1 MNFKPLQDF
10 VPFTN
15 KPFLVAGPCSA
26 ETEQQVYVTASE
38 LSKNKYVK
46 ILRSGIWKPRT
57 RPNSFEGMGE
67 QALPWLVKAAKDF
80 GFLSATEVA
89 NAHHVELCLKHGID
103 ILWIGARTTVNPF
116 TVQEIADA
124 LKGVDKP
131 VFVKNPVNPD
141 IELWVGA
148 IERIYNAGIQKIA
161 AIHRGFS
168 TAEKNI
174 YRNTPMWEI
183 PIELKRRFPD
193 LPLICDPSHIA
204 GKRDLLLKVS
214 QKAIDLDMNGLMIET
229 HPDPDNAL
237 SDAKQQ
243 ITPLQLTQLL
253 EKLIYKEKDGLISS
267 ENEEL
272 GKLREQ
278 IDELDEKIIGLLA
291 DRMKISEII
300 GEYKKGHQMTVLQLE
315 RWMHIFESRTKQG
328 MELGLSERFLQNFL
342 QSLHKESIKRQEG
355 NTE

>member
-1 MNFKPLQDF
+1 MKFKSLQDF
-10 VPFTN
+10 IPFTN
-15 KPFLVAGPCSA
+15 KPFLVAGPCSS

-38 LSKNKYVK
+38 LSKNPNVK

-89 NAHHVELCLKHGID
+89 NANHVELCLKHGID
-103 ILWIGARTTVNPF
+103 VLWIGARTTVNPF

-148 IERIYNAGIQKIA
+148 IERVYNAGIQKIV

-168 TAEKNI
+168 TAEKSV
-174 YRNTPMWEI
+174 YRNSPMWQI

-193 LPLICDPSHIA
+193 LPIICDPSHIT
-204 GKRDLLLKVS
+204 GNRELLLKVA

-243 ITPLQLTQLL
+243 ITPYQLTQLL
-253 EKLIYKEKDGLISS
+253 EKLIYKEKDGLVSS
-267 ENEEL
+267 ENAEL
-272 GKLREQ
+272 IKMREH
-278 IDELDEKIIGLLA
+278 IDELDEKIIQLLA
-291 DRMKISEII
+291 SRMDISQGI
-300 GEYKKGHQMTVLQLE
+300 GSYKKGQQMTILQLE

-342 QSLHKESIKRQEG
+342 QELHKESIRRQEG
-355 NTE
+355 E

>member
-1 MNFKPLQDF
+1 MNFKNLQDF
-10 VPFTN
+10 IPFSN

-26 ETEQQVYVTASE
+26 ESQEQVYATASE
-38 LSKNKYVK
+38 LSKNPNVK

-57 RPNSFEGMGE
+57 RPNSFEGRGE
-67 QALPWLVKAAKDF
+67 IALPWLAKAAKDF

-89 NAHHVELCLKHGID
+89 NTHHVELCLKNNID

-124 LKGVDKP
+124 LSGVDKP
-131 VFVKNPVNPD
+131 IFIKNPVNPD

-148 IERIYNAGIQKIA
+148 IERIYNAGINKIV

-168 TAEKNI
+168 TAEKNG

-183 PIELKRRFPD
+183 PIELKRRFPN
-193 LPLICDPSHIA
+193 LPIICDPSHIG
-204 GKRDLLLKVS
+204 GKRDLLLKIS
-214 QKAIDLDMNGLMIET
+214 QKAIDLDFNGLMIET
-229 HPDPDNAL
+229 HLDPDNAL
-237 SDAKQQ
+237 SDAQQQ

-253 EKLIYKEKDGLISS
+253 EKLIYKEKAGLISS

-272 GKLREQ
+272 IKLREQ
-278 IDELDEKIIGLLA
+278 IDELDEKIIQLLA
-291 DRMKISEII
+291 NRMDISQVI
-300 GEYKKGHQMTVLQLE
+300 GGYKKGHQMTILQLE
-315 RWMHIFESRTKQG
+315 RWIHIFESRTKQG

-342 QSLHKESIKRQEG
+342 QGLHKESIKRQEG
-355 NTE
+355 E

>member
-1 MNFKPLQDF
+1 MKFKSLQDF
-10 VPFTN
+10 IPFTN

-38 LSKNKYVK
+38 LSKNPNVK

-89 NAHHVELCLKHGID
+89 NANHVELCLKHGID
-103 ILWIGARTTVNPF
+103 VLWIGARTTVNPF

-148 IERIYNAGIQKIA
+148 IERVYNAGIQKIV

-168 TAEKNI
+168 TAEKSV
-174 YRNTPMWEI
+174 YRNSPMWQI

-193 LPLICDPSHIA
+193 LPIICDPSHIT
-204 GKRDLLLKVS
+204 GNRELLLKVA

-243 ITPLQLTQLL
+243 ITPYQLTQLL
-253 EKLIYKEKDGLISS
+253 EKLIYKEKDGLVSS
-267 ENEEL
+267 ENAEL
-272 GKLREQ
+272 IKMREH
-278 IDELDEKIIGLLA
+278 IDELDEKIIQLLA
-291 DRMKISEII
+291 SRMDISQGI
-300 GEYKKGHQMTVLQLE
+300 GSYKKGQQMTILQLE

-342 QSLHKESIKRQEG
+342 QELHKESIRRQEG
-355 NTE
+355 E

>member
-1 MNFKPLQDF
+1 MKFKSLNDF
-10 VPFTN
+10 IPFSH

-38 LSKNKYVK
+38 LSKNKHVK

-67 QALPWLVKAAKDF
+67 QALPWLAKAAKDF

-103 ILWIGARTTVNPF
+103 VLWIGARTTVNPF

-229 HPDPDNAL
+229 HIDPDNAL
-237 SDAKQQ
+237 SDSKQQ

-253 EKLIYKEKDGLISS
+253 EKLIYKEKHGLTNS

-272 GKLREQ
+272 IKLREQ
-278 IDELDEKIIGLLA
+278 IDELDEKIIQLLA
-291 DRMKISEII
+291 NRMDISQVI
-300 GEYKKGHQMTVLQLE
+300 GSYKKGQQMTILQLE

-328 MELGLSERFLQNFL
+328 KELGLSERFLQNFL

-355 NTE
+355 E

>member
-1 MNFKPLQDF
+1 MNFKNLQEI
-10 VPFTN
+10 VPFN
-15 KPFLVAGPCSA
+15 HKPFLVAGPCSA
-26 ETEQQVYVTASE
+26 ETEAQVYETAVQ
-38 LSKNKYVK
+38 LSQNQNVK
-46 ILRSGIWKPRT
+46 IFRSGIWKPRT

-67 QALPWLVKAAKDF
+67 QALPWLTKAAKDF

-89 NAHHVELCLKHGID
+89 NAHHVELCLKHNVD

-124 LKGVDKP
+124 LRGVQKP

-148 IERIYNAGIQKIA
+148 IERIYNAGVDKIV

-168 TAEKNI
+168 TAEKNG

-193 LPLICDPSHIA
+193 LPIICDPSHIG
-204 GKRDLLLKVS
+204 GKRDLLLKIS
-214 QKAIDLDMNGLMIET
+214 QKALDLDMNGLMIET
-229 HPDPDNAL
+229 HIDPDRAL
-237 SDAKQQ
+237 SDAQQQ

-253 EKLIYKEKDGLISS
+253 DKLIYKERGGLTDAESI
-267 ENEEL
+267 EL
-272 GKLREQ
+272 MKFREQ
-278 IDELDEKIIGLLA
+278 IDELDEKIIALLA
-291 DRMKISEII
+291 SRMNVSETI
-300 GEYKKGHQMTVLQLE
+300 GKYKKNNQMTVLQLD
-315 RWMHIFESRTKQG
+315 RWMHIFESRTKLG

-355 NTE
+355 E